1 MRETRTIR
9 ALIVDDEP
17 LARRGVRVCLRG
29 VQDVAVLGEC
39 ASGSSAIEAI
49 TDLAPDLVFLDVQMP
64 GLSGFDVLE
73 RVPHERWPLV
83 IFLTAYEEYALRAFD
98 AHALDYLLKPID
110 DDRFALALD
119 RARQRLEDRAARA
132 VLSRMNALL
141 HERRLA
147 ATMPAPTAHVP
158 VPTEHYLQRFA
169 VKTGSRTIL
178 IPAEEVSFLEAEGD
192 YVCLHAGGRKHL
204 IRAALGDLEQQLDP
218 TKFVRVHRST
228 IVAASRV
235 REIHT
240 LSSRDYLL
248 RLTDGVELRM
258 SRNYRERLQG

>member
-1 MRETRTIR
+1 MKASRTVR

-17 LARRGVRVCLRG
+17 LARRGVRVCLQSA
-29 VQDVAVLGEC
+29 QDVTVLGEF
-39 ASGSSAIEAI
+39 ADGPGAIEAI
-49 TDLAPDLVFLDVQMP
+49 TELAPDLVFLDVQMP

-73 RVPHERWPLV
+73 RVPRERWPLV

-110 DDRFALALD
+110 DDRFAIALN
-119 RARQRLEDRAARA
+119 RARQRLDERAAGA
-132 VLSRMNALL
+132 VVKRMDALL

-147 ATMPAPTAHVP
+147 SLSP
-158 VPTEHYLQRFA
+158 VPAANYLQRFA

-178 IPAEEVSFLEAEGD
+178 VPAEEVSFLEAEGD

-228 IVAASRV
+228 IVAVSRV

-248 RLTDGVELRM
+248 RLTDGAELRM